1 MKETKTRYD
10 SLLDSYQS
18 WLNGFTKLAIVNGM
32 CHPNIQA
39 SHHLIVGSL
48 YFPGAGQMMA
58 VVPQCLYRLIYGKP
72 PREQLSVVTD
82 IQINLKT
89 EQKTLFHHPMLEGI
103 LLSECIR
110 LRQRPLANKLIS
122 LLQQFSTPEY
132 RYKLVWLFW
141 YDLMVG
147 SSMEDWLEKLKR
159 KMPEELSFWL
169 MARQEENEALMQMM
183 DEYLLFAGN

>member
-10 SLLDSYQS
+10 SLLDSYQC
-18 WLNGFTKLAIVNGM
+18 WLNGFTKLAFVNGM

-48 YFPGAGQMMA
+48 YFPGVGQMMA
-58 VVPQCLYRLIYGKP
+58 VVPQCLYRLIYGKQSP
-72 PREQLSVVTD
+72 ESLSVITD
-82 IQINLKT
+82 VQISVET

-141 YDLMVG
+141 YDLMMG

>member
-48 YFPGAGQMMA
+48 YFPDAGQMMA

-72 PREQLSVVTD
+72 PREQLSVVTNM
-82 IQINLKT
+82 QINLKT

-141 YDLMVG
+141 YDLMMG
-147 SSMEDWLEKLKR
+147 SSMDDWLEKLKR

>member
-48 YFPGAGQMMA
+48 YFPGVGQMMA
-58 VVPQCLYRLIYGKP
+58 VVPQCLYRLIYGKQSP
-72 PREQLSVVTD
+72 ESLSVITD
-82 IQINLKT
+82 VQISVET

-141 YDLMVG
+141 YDLMMG

>member
-1 MKETKTRYD
+1 
-10 SLLDSYQS
+10 
-18 WLNGFTKLAIVNGM
+18 
-32 CHPNIQA
+32 
-39 SHHLIVGSL
+39 
-48 YFPGAGQMMA
+48 MMA

-141 YDLMVG
+141 YDLMMG
-147 SSMEDWLEKLKR
+147 SSMDDWLEKLKR
-159 KMPEELSFWL
+159 KMPEELSSWL